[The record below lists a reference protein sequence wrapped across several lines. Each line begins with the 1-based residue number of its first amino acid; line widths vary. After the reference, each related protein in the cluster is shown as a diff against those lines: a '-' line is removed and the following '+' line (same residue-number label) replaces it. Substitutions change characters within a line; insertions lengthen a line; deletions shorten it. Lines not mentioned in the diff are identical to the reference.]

1 MRTILH
7 NFTIA
12 SLSRLLVGGI
22 GLIIIGLMTRALGPA
37 GFGDYSLILALLFV
51 FTTLA
56 DLGLYSILVRE
67 ISREEDQAKIVSNI
81 FTLRL
86 FAVLIF
92 ALLAII
98 LVWALPYTR
107 IVKIGVV
114 IASIYTILSSL
125 SQVLLG
131 LFQRHLK
138 LHQVSV
144 ADVVTKI
151 IQLGLVFIVL
161 RIDGGITQFIW
172 ATVFS
177 ELIRFC
183 LIFGLAKR
191 MVPIKLDFNF
201 NYWKKILK
209 SSLPIAASLIF
220 VLLYFKLDTIILSLM
235 KPAYDVGIYSAPYR
249 ILEVIIFFPA
259 AYLGLIMPLLSKQA
273 IENLN
278 DFKKIFQ
285 KTFNV
290 LAIFAIPLT
299 AFLLLRAGDIVGII
313 NGVGFEDSA
322 PVLSILSVAIA
333 LIFFG
338 NLGGNAL
345 IALDLQKKG
354 VWFYFSGAL
363 LNISVNLIFIPKFS
377 YLATAWSTVAT
388 ELLITLGIFAL
399 IYKETKILP
408 NVAALIKP
416 IVVTILVAAVL
427 RPFGLP
433 FWWAAFLSLAYF
445 PLLYLFRG
453 FRMRDFAE
461 IISKTI

>member
-1 MRTILH
+1 
-7 NFTIA
+7 
-12 SLSRLLVGGI
+12 
-22 GLIIIGLMTRALGPA
+22 
-37 GFGDYSLILALLFV
+37 
-51 FTTLA
+51 
-56 DLGLYSILVRE
+56 
-67 ISREEDQAKIVSNI
+67 
-81 FTLRL
+81 
-86 FAVLIF
+86 
-92 ALLAII
+92 
-98 LVWALPYTR
+98 
-107 IVKIGVV
+107 
-114 IASIYTILSSL
+114 
-125 SQVLLG
+125 
-131 LFQRHLK
+131 
-138 LHQVSV
+138 
-144 ADVVTKI
+144 
-151 IQLGLVFIVL
+151 
-161 RIDGGITQFIW
+161 
-172 ATVFS
+172 
-177 ELIRFC
+177 
-183 LIFGLAKR
+183 
-191 MVPIKLDFNF
+191 
-201 NYWKKILK
+201 
-209 SSLPIAASLIF
+209 
-220 VLLYFKLDTIILSLM
+220 M

-427 RPFGLP
+427 RPLGLP